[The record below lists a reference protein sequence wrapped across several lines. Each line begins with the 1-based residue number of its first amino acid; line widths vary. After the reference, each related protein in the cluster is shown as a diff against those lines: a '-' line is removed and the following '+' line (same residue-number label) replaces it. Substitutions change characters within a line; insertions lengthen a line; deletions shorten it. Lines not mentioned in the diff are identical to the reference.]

1 MKEYF
6 KKLKYLFKWRDLA
19 FTVLLFAVILTIA
32 FCRAESM
39 MDVTFGETAVDIT
52 TSRYNMNIP
61 YDMVES
67 IEIGKV
73 DEDDDLVSGVADI
86 ALRTGT
92 WTNEV
97 WGEYSACVDVQT
109 DDCIVVHLN
118 DGRIFVF
125 SHKSNE
131 TVAEEFATFQSYL
144 DRQ

>member
-19 FTVLLFAVILTIA
+19 FTVLLFTVILTIA

-73 DEDDDLVSGVADI
+73 DQDDDLVSGVADI

>member
-19 FTVLLFAVILTIA
+19 FTVLLFTVILTIA

-61 YDMVES
+61 YDMVDS